1 METTTRIET
10 SVGAEKPSLNPDA
23 LNQLLEQLVNDV
35 GAAVNGALVVL
46 GDELGIYAALADI
59 GPATSQQLAKKT
71 KLHER
76 QLREWLS
83 AQTASGYV
91 SYDAASDA
99 FFLTAEQVA
108 VFADPNSPAA
118 MTGGFYA
125 IAAIHEDEPLGAE
138 SFRTGGGPAWGK
150 HHNCL
155 FCGIE
160 RFFQPGYQANIN
172 EKWIPALD
180 GVEQKLSAGTRVA
193 DIGCGHGISTLI
205 MAKAFPKSQFCGFDL
220 HPASIEAAN
229 RHAKE
234 QHIMNVHFSVAAAK
248 DFPGKNYGFVTVF
261 DALHDMG
268 DPVSAASHVKQSL
281 EVDGT
286 FMIVEPI
293 AGDSLAESINP
304 VGRVYYGF
312 STMLCTPGSLS
323 QEVGLALGA
332 QAGERRSFKGRIY
345 AGPPCGRNA
354 VQYDPGSATIGDLL
368 GTRVPM
374 IVGPEL
380 VFGPPQKSLKKHFRK
395 TLGANFFGLR
405 FKLIQTAFAAVGTR
419 TGRSLK

>member
-1 METTTRIET
+1 METETRNQT
-10 SVGAEKPSLNPDA
+10 SAAADKPALNPDA
-23 LNQLLEQLVNDV
+23 LNQLLGQMVNDL

-46 GDELGIYAALADI
+46 GDELGIYKALADI
-59 GPATSQQLAKKT
+59 GPATPQQLAKKT

-83 AQTASGYV
+83 AQAASGYV
-91 SYDAASDA
+91 SYDVASDA
-99 FFLTAEQVA
+99 FFLTAEQIA

-125 IAAIHEDEPLGAE
+125 ISAIYHDVPLVAE
-138 SFRTGGGPAWGK
+138 SFRTGAGLPWGK

-160 RFFQPGYQANIN
+160 RFFRPGYQANIN

-180 GVEQKLSAGTRVA
+180 GVEQKLNVGTRVA
-193 DIGCGHGISTLI
+193 DIGCGHGVSTLI
-205 MAKAFPKSQFCGFDL
+205 MAKAFPKSEFYGFDL

-229 RHAKE
+229 RHARE
-234 QHIMNVHFSVAAAK
+234 QQITNVHFSIASAK
-248 DFPGKNYGFVTVF
+248 DFAGNDYGLMTVF

-268 DPVSAASHVKQSL
+268 DPVGAASHVKESL
-281 EVDGT
+281 QPDGA
-286 FMIVEPI
+286 FMIVEPL
-293 AGDSLAESINP
+293 AADSLAENINP

-332 QAGERRSFKGRIY
+332 QAGERRLRS
-345 AGPPCGRNA
+345 
-354 VQYDPGSATIGDLL
+354 VLSIG
-368 GTRVPM
+368 GFTRVRRAAETPFNM
-374 IVGPEL
+374 ILEA
-380 VFGPPQKSLKKHFRK
+380 R
-395 TLGANFFGLR
+395 A
-405 FKLIQTAFAAVGTR
+405 
-419 TGRSLK
+419 

>member
-1 METTTRIET
+1 MQITSDIET
-10 SVGAEKPSLNPDA
+10 SAGADKPSLNLDT
-23 LNQLLEQLVNDV
+23 LNQLLGQMVNDL

-46 GDELGIYAALADI
+46 GDALGIYATLADI
-59 GPATSQQLAKKT
+59 GPATSHQLAKKT

-83 AQTASGYV
+83 AQAASGYV
-91 SYDAASDA
+91 SYDAVNEA

-108 VFADPNSPAA
+108 VFADPNNPAA

-125 IAAIHEDEPLGAE
+125 ISAIYNDQPLVAE
-138 SFRTGGGPAWGK
+138 SFRTGAGLPWGK
-150 HHNCL
+150 HHTCL

-160 RFFQPGYQANIN
+160 RFFRPGYQANIN

-180 GVEQKLSAGTRVA
+180 GVQQKLNAGTRVA

-205 MAKAFPKSQFCGFDL
+205 MAKAFPESEFYGFDL
-220 HPASIEAAN
+220 HPVSIEAAK

-234 QHIMNVHFSVAAAK
+234 QQIWNAHFSVAAAK
-248 DFPGKNYGFVTVF
+248 DFPGNDYGFVTVF

-268 DPVSAASHVKQSL
+268 DPVGAASHVNQSL
-281 EVDGT
+281 QADGT
-286 FMIVEPI
+286 FMIVEPL
-293 AGDSLAESINP
+293 AGDSLAENINP

-332 QAGERRSFKGRIY
+332 QAGERRLREVLSK
-345 AGPPCGRNA
+345 AGFSQVRRAAETPFN
-354 VQYDPGSATIGDLL
+354 
-368 GTRVPM
+368 M
-374 IVGPEL
+374 ILEARP
-380 VFGPPQKSLKKHFRK
+380 
-395 TLGANFFGLR
+395 
-405 FKLIQTAFAAVGTR
+405 
-419 TGRSLK
+419 